1 MLAFLSMVME
11 DTDYCAK
18 TAPCY
23 SQYFEHHPLKMVVLY
38 LATGK
43 KKNLRVVKY
52 TTIYMLVEITSELEV
67 WKSGFFADIGVFV
80 SAFISLHEQWSCITS
95 S

>member
-38 LATGK
+38 LATGEK
-43 KKNLRVVKY
+43 KK
-52 TTIYMLVEITSELEV
+52 T
-67 WKSGFFADIGVFV
+67 
-80 SAFISLHEQWSCITS
+80 
-95 S
+95 